1 MAYDTIII
9 GGSHAG
15 MSAALQLLRA
25 RRQVLVIDAG
35 APRNRFSDRAHSV
48 LGADGMDRA
57 TLMAESRRQIERYP
71 TLTWVEGSAVDVQ
84 GVLDDFRVTTD
95 DCATHRGRRL
105 LFATGVVDSLP
116 DVEGLAE
123 RWGTGVFHCPYC
135 HAYELDQGELAV
147 LAIGARSLEQARL
160 LNDWGRVTLLT
171 NQALTIDRASRQEME
186 DRRIAIEETPVVR
199 VTDQATVELTDGR
212 RLAFAGIF
220 TSCGTAPASP
230 LARQLGCQLSELP
243 TEQYVVTT
251 DCKET
256 TVKGAYACGDTAL
269 AHHSITLALADG
281 AFAGS
286 QIHHSLVEAP
296 LSAGTH

>member
-35 APRNRFSDRAHSV
+35 APRNRFADRAHSI

-57 TLMAESRRQIERYP
+57 ALLAESRRQIQRYP
-71 TLTWVEGSAVDVQ
+71 TLTWVEGLATDVQ
-84 GVLDDFRVTTD
+84 GSLDDFHVTTED
-95 DCATHRGRRL
+95 GTTHQGRRL
-105 LFATGVVDSLP
+105 LLATGVADRLP

-135 HAYELDQGELAV
+135 HGYELDQGPIATLAV
-147 LAIGARSLEQARL
+147 GARSLEQARL
-160 LNDWGRVTLLT
+160 LTDWGPVTLLT
-171 NQALTIDRASRQEME
+171 NQALTIDRASRQEMDE
-186 DRRIAIEETPVVR
+186 RRIAIEETPVAR
-199 VTDQATVELTDGR
+199 VTGQATVELTDGR
-212 RLAFAGIF
+212 SLPFAGIF
-220 TSCGTAPASP
+220 TSCATAPASP

-251 DCKET
+251 DCRET
-256 TVKGAYACGDTAL
+256 TVPGAYACGDTAL
-269 AHHSITLALADG
+269 EHHSISLALADG
-281 AFAGS
+281 AWAGS
-286 QIHHSLVEAP
+286 QIHHSLIEAP
-296 LSAGTH
+296 LSARKG